1 MATRLRV
8 YDKLKWHEDGD
19 TSAGFFLGWAAK
31 RDLLSDDIAPKDA
44 RGAKAGKMS
53 GLSLLEVYGGSLAS
67 DLLSD
72 EGNAFAAVLY
82 ASKAGPLPK
91 TVRALDAA
99 FAAWRARK
107 TPPKKGKAMAKL
119 SSEVEGRLVRL
130 RAKAKK
136 KHAVEVEHLLPFAQ
150 LGDKSAA
157 AALRALADEH
167 HWPRGG
173 RGLVRLG
180 TWVDVIAL
188 YLESGLA
195 SLVRQAKARKVDA
208 DFVVSLLEELEP
220 SPEVARAG
228 VELAEWARK
237 GKNASLVGSALDV
250 VGTHL
255 DDGDFAPDA
264 KLAKAARSLAHEQL
278 EGKLQPIDVFR
289 CYKVLG
295 AVGDASSLELMLSR
309 PPLTNEWKGSEKEP
323 LAALRKRLGAK
334 R

>member
-1 MATRLRV
+1 MAARLRV

-107 TPPKKGKAMAKL
+107 APLRKGKA
-119 SSEVEGRLVRL
+119 
-130 RAKAKK
+130 
-136 KHAVEVEHLLPFAQ
+136 LP
-150 LGDKSAA
+150 
-157 AALRALADEH
+157 
-167 HWPRGG
+167 
-173 RGLVRLG
+173 
-180 TWVDVIAL
+180 
-188 YLESGLA
+188 
-195 SLVRQAKARKVDA
+195 KARKVDA

-220 SPEVARAG
+220 SPELARAA

-264 KLAKAARSLAHEQL
+264 KLAKAARSLAHRQL
-278 EGKLQPIDVFR
+278 EGKLKPIDVFR

-295 AVGDASSLELMLSR
+295 AVGDAASLELMLSR
-309 PPLTNEWKGSEKEP
+309 PPLTKEWKGSEKEP